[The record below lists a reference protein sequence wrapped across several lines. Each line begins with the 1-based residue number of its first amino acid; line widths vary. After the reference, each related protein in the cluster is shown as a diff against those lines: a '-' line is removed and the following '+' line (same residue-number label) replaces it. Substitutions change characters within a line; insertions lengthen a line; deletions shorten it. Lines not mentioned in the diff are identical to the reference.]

1 MGERIRE
8 RERSDEMAELERLYA
23 EIYDVGLFVKEFRY
37 NKKKSGA
44 AVGTQEELAAAL
56 GLDSTQDIT
65 TDTID
70 NLPPFIPFAM
80 PGIGDTRVEAVQDA
94 YEKMQE
100 HLAQRK
106 RANQG
111 EVPSTSV
118 YGSFEVGS
126 ATVTAYL
133 PDQAPDN
140 WIIIIECDGERL
152 ATETLPMVHPP
163 IFGPDAEDVGALNEF
178 IEALIKKYELE

>member
-1 MGERIRE
+1 
-8 RERSDEMAELERLYA
+8 
-23 EIYDVGLFVKEFRY
+23 
-37 NKKKSGA
+37 
-44 AVGTQEELAAAL
+44 
-56 GLDSTQDIT
+56 
-65 TDTID
+65 
-70 NLPPFIPFAM
+70 M

-100 HLAQRK
+100 HLAQRE

-140 WIIIIECDGERL
+140 WTIIIECDGERV
-152 ATETLPMVHPP
+152 ATETLPMLHPP